1 MLDNKKSIYIHWPF
15 CLSKCPYCDF
25 NSHVCKKDLE
35 IDAWKKAYMY
45 EIQKDLE
52 TIVDLIDGLQSIDTS
67 DIEPLYSPLEMTALK
82 HEDIEKSDNQKE
94 KFLENAP
101 ESNDHYFLVPRV
113 VE

>member
-1 MLDNKKSIYIHWPF
+1 MDKETVRTICYLARLKIDQKKSE
-15 CLSKCPYCDF
+15 K
-25 NSHVCKKDLE
+25 
-35 IDAWKKAYMY
+35 
-45 EIQKDLE
+45 IQKDLE

-101 ESNDHYFLVPRV
+101 ASNDNYFLVPRV

>member
-1 MLDNKKSIYIHWPF
+1 MDQETVRTICYLARLKIDQKKSE
-15 CLSKCPYCDF
+15 K
-25 NSHVCKKDLE
+25 
-35 IDAWKKAYMY
+35 
-45 EIQKDLE
+45 IQKDLE

-101 ESNDHYFLVPRV
+101 ASNDNYFLVPRV